1 MTMSLRQLL
10 TTPSLGLV
18 VRCAGLDGAQ
28 ASAVHW
34 VHQSELS
41 DSRLFTEPG
50 EVLLT
55 TGSHLP
61 DARTVSPAD
70 LVDYCDRYI
79 GQLCESQVVG
89 LGFGIGVYY
98 ATTPDVLV
106 EAAARHG
113 LPLFE
118 VPYEIPFSA
127 VTKTVSKS
135 LSDAEHAYLRRTN
148 SAQRRLITAVGR
160 PQVVPAVVRSTGH
173 IIGGW
178 AALTDPSGQVL
189 VLSPSA
195 DSGTVERAA
204 RSHLDTGQQVS
215 FPGPVQGLSCAHSIV
230 DSKGHPLGVLLTG
243 ASTELEPLAISTSML
258 AANLVGM
265 HLSLSGKLERALDG
279 LRGPLIREALE
290 GRPELARELAGVLWP
305 TLPTEPLALVC
316 ITGVGPTVQVPLED
330 LPAVW
335 GMVSGRLW
343 VVTEAVQVPR
353 ITALVNRRSG
363 LHCGSSSATDWAGL
377 SRAKAEALNA
387 LLGCGQSDEQLDL
400 LDLLPPE
407 QAATFALRRLG
418 ELLEP
423 DTAEL
428 FATVR
433 TWAGHDGSFDQTAT
447 ALGVH
452 RHTVRRRMKRV
463 QEMLD
468 ISLDDPQLRHEL
480 WFACQIAERLEL
492 VPTAATS
499 AA

>member
-1 MTMSLRQLL
+1 
-10 TTPSLGLV
+10 
-18 VRCAGLDGAQ
+18 
-28 ASAVHW
+28 
-34 VHQSELS
+34 
-41 DSRLFTEPG
+41 
-50 EVLLT
+50 
-55 TGSHLP
+55 
-61 DARTVSPAD
+61 
-70 LVDYCDRYI
+70 
-79 GQLCESQVVG
+79 
-89 LGFGIGVYY
+89 
-98 ATTPDVLV
+98 
-106 EAAARHG
+106 
-113 LPLFE
+113 
-118 VPYEIPFSA
+118 
-127 VTKTVSKS
+127 
-135 LSDAEHAYLRRTN
+135 
-148 SAQRRLITAVGR
+148 
-160 PQVVPAVVRSTGH
+160 
-173 IIGGW
+173 
-178 AALTDPSGQVL
+178 
-189 VLSPSA
+189 
-195 DSGTVERAA
+195 
-204 RSHLDTGQQVS
+204 
-215 FPGPVQGLSCAHSIV
+215 
-230 DSKGHPLGVLLTG
+230 
-243 ASTELEPLAISTSML
+243 ML

-330 LPAVW
+330 LPALW

-353 ITALVNRRSG
+353 ITALVNRRPG

-377 SRAKAEALNA
+377 GRAKAEALNA
-387 LLGCGQSDEQLDL
+387 LLGCGQSGEQLDL

-433 TWAGHDGSFDQTAT
+433 TWAGQDGSFDQTAT
-447 ALGVH
+447 VLGVH

-468 ISLDDPQLRHEL
+468 LNLDDPQLRHEL

-492 VPTAATS
+492 VPSTASS

>member
-1 MTMSLRQLL
+1 MSLRQLL

-18 VRCAGLDGAQ
+18 VRCAGPDGAQ

-41 DSRLFTEPG
+41 DSTLFTEPG

-61 DARTVSPAD
+61 DPSAVAAAE
-70 LVDYCDRYI
+70 LAEYCDRYVRR
-79 GQLCESQVVG
+79 LCESQVVG

-127 VTKTVSKS
+127 VIKTVSKS
-135 LSDAEHAYLRRTN
+135 LSNAEHAYLRRTN

-160 PQVVPAVVRSTGH
+160 PQVISTVVRSTGH

-178 AALTDPSGQVL
+178 AALTDPDGRAR

-195 DSGTVERAA
+195 DADIVEQAA
-204 RSHLDTGQQVS
+204 ISHLKTGQQVS

-230 DSKGHPLGVLLTG
+230 DSKGHRLGVLLTG
-243 ASTELEPLAISTSML
+243 ASAELDPLAISTSML

-265 HLSLSGKLERALDG
+265 HLSLSGRLERAIDG

-290 GRPELARELAGVLWP
+290 GRPHLAQEMASSLWP
-305 TLPTEPLALVC
+305 QLPTEPLAVVC
-316 ITGVGPTVQVPLED
+316 VTGVTDAAVQ
-330 LPAVW
+330 LPMAEQPAMW

-343 VVTEAVQVPR
+343 VVTEASQVPR
-353 ITALVNRRSG
+353 LSAFIDRCPE
-363 LHCGSSSATDWAGL
+363 LHCGTSSPTDWAGL
-377 SRAKAEALNA
+377 SRAKVEALNA
-387 LLGCGQSDEQLDL
+387 VLGCGQTGEQLDL
-400 LDLLPPE
+400 LELLPPE
-407 QAATFALRRLG
+407 QASTFAQRRLA

-423 DTAEL
+423 DSAEL
-428 FATVR
+428 FLTVR
-433 TWAGHDGSFDQTAT
+433 TWAGQGGSLDRTAA
-447 ALGVH
+447 ALDVH
-452 RHTVRRRMKRV
+452 RHTVRRRLKRV
-463 QEMLD
+463 QELLCID
-468 ISLDDPQLRHEL
+468 LEDPRLRHEL
-480 WFACQIAERLEL
+480 WFACQVAERLDL
-492 VPTAATS
+492 VATAAS
-499 AA
+499 PAA